1 MLGLLEMDTATLA
14 VNRKKRS
21 IPLYVYVLECY
32 LPPLSIARK
41 ILAGGMFSM

>member
-21 IPLYVYVLECY
+21 IPLYVYVLQCY
-32 LPPLSIARK
+32 LLPPSTARTILS
-41 ILAGGMFSM
+41 GGVFSM